1 MLDLSLTTVLPEIL
15 SNPAL
20 LIVMV
25 LGVATLLMNGAH
37 DASNAIATCIA
48 TRSMSPAKAL
58 VMAAVCNFLGLY
70 LMTFV
75 STAVAETIF
84 KMVNFNGDYQ
94 IALIALAA
102 AMVAIV
108 LWGALTW
115 FFGIPSSQS
124 HALIAGLTG
133 AAIAL
138 QSGISGINGS
148 EWIKV
153 IWGLIAAAGLG
164 FGLGWLFTKLIGYF
178 CRNLELRKTQETFG
192 KLQDIAAG
200 LLAFLHGAQDGQKFM
215 SVFILAVLLAMGHG
229 QESNLEFPLWIVIL
243 SSTCMCLGTVIGG
256 RKIIKSVGMNVVKL
270 EKWQGFSA
278 TFAASICILIANLTG
293 LPISTTHTKTTAI
306 MGVGTAKRLKAV
318 NWLVAKDMVWA
329 WVFTFPGCG
338 LIGFGLAKLFMAFVS

>member
-1 MLDLSLTTVLPEIL
+1 MLDLSLAAVLPEIL

-20 LIVMV
+20 LVVMV
-25 LGVATLLMNGAH
+25 LGIATLLMNGAH

-48 TRSMSPAKAL
+48 TRSMSPRNAL
-58 VMAAVCNFLGLY
+58 IMAAVFNFLGLY

-75 STAVAETIF
+75 STAVAQTIF

-94 IALIALAA
+94 TALIALAA

-108 LWGALTW
+108 VWGAITW
-115 FFGIPSSQS
+115 LFGIPSSSS

-153 IWGLIAAAGLG
+153 IWGLFAAVGLG
-164 FGLGWLFTKLIGYF
+164 FGLGWLFTKLIGHF
-178 CRNLELRKTQETFG
+178 CRNLDLNKSQKTFG
-192 KLQDIAAG
+192 RLQDIAAA

-215 SVFILAVLLAMGHG
+215 SIFILGVLLAMGQG
-229 QESNLEFPLWIVIL
+229 QASIPEFPLWIVIL
-243 SSTCMCLGTVIGG
+243 CSTCMCLGTVIGG

-278 TFAASICILIANLTG
+278 TFAASVCILIANLTG

-306 MGVGTAKRLKAV
+306 MGVGTAKRFKAV
-318 NWLVAKDMVWA
+318 NWLVAKDMIWA

-338 LIGFGLAKLFMAFVS
+338 LIGFALAKLFITFAA